1 MKFRS
6 LTITLAASF
15 LFLSIAI
22 LAINGSLNIYFDY
35 RTQQKDIS
43 ERLRLITENATD
55 EVDGFINKKYSILE
69 SAARFVQMD
78 DRKQELKLV
87 LDKLLGLE
95 PSFRKLAILN
105 GQKQEVARSSRLAE
119 YMAPPLIAKADND
132 LFAILKAEQKYISR
146 IYIDQITYEP
156 IVLMSVPVTDFFGG
170 FRGAMIAET
179 NLKFMWDVVANI
191 KVGQHGQAFV
201 IDNEGYL
208 IAFEDISRVLKRE
221 KPIALEEVKDA
232 ISGKKLH
239 DFEALG
245 VSRGINGTRVISTYR
260 HLDNLDCS
268 IVVELPA
275 WEAYASVMLVIR
287 LTLVSMLLTLT
298 IAVIIGFYLS
308 KRITRP
314 IISLRDAIGKVGMG
328 DLEAAIEIQSR
339 NEIGEV
345 ADGFNSMVDN
355 LKKTTVSRDQ
365 LIEEIIQRE
374 KIEIDLKEA
383 KQVAEVASEVK
394 SRFLANMSHEIRT
407 PMNAII
413 GFTELLKRSSL
424 DVTQNAY
431 LASIHE
437 SANNLLSIINDILDL
452 SKIEADRLQF
462 EDIEFNFTRL
472 IESVFNM
479 VRSKFL
485 KKYVDLV
492 YTIDKG
498 TPVDF
503 KGDPTRIRQ
512 ILINLIGNAI
522 KFTEQ
527 GKIVVNLS
535 LDLTDSHETCRNSG
549 FRMLRVSV
557 RDTGIG
563 IPDDKKEEIFESF
576 SQADTS
582 TTRHYGGTG
591 LGLAITKAFVEKMG
605 GKIWVD
611 SEYGKGS
618 EFIFLLRLE
627 QVKAVGDV
635 STDPAN
641 LESLNNKNMLMV
653 DNNSEMEFKGMN
665 VLIAEDNKIN
675 MALIRELFIKFGA
688 ITDQAANGKEAVE
701 KLNSNL
707 YDVILMDVHMPV
719 MNGLE
724 ATKFIRKEISP
735 TIPIIALTASAMQ
748 EDRKE
753 ALAAG
758 MNDFITKPID
768 VKLLKNVLRKY
779 YSK

>member
-1 MKFRS
+1 MKFSS

-43 ERLRLITENATD
+43 KSLQLIAENASD

-78 DRKQELKLV
+78 DRKQKLKLV

-95 PSFRKLAILN
+95 PSFRKLAILDSR
-105 GQKQEVARSSRLAE
+105 KQELARSSRLAE
-119 YMAPPLIAKADND
+119 YMAPPLTSQADKN
-132 LFAILKAEQKYISR
+132 LFAILKAKQRYISK
-146 IYIDQITYEP
+146 IFIDQITYEP
-156 IVLMSVPVTDFFGG
+156 IVLMSVPVTDFFGNYQG
-170 FRGAMIAET
+170 VLIAET
-179 NLKFMWDVVANI
+179 NLKFMWDMVADI
-191 KVGQHGQAFV
+191 KVGNHGQAYV

-208 IAFEDISRVLKRE
+208 IAFEDIGRVLKRE
-221 KPIALEEVKDA
+221 RPIALEEVKKA
-232 ISGKKLH
+232 ISDRKLNDGKNL
-239 DFEALG
+239 EI
-245 VSRGINGTRVISTYR
+245 SRGINKTRVISTHR

-287 LTLVSMLLTLT
+287 LTLVSMMLTLA

-314 IISLRDAIGKVGMG
+314 IIGLRNAIGKVGMG
-328 DLEAAIEIQSR
+328 DLEATIEIQSS

-345 ADGFNSMVDN
+345 ADGFNRMVDN

-374 KIEIDLKEA
+374 KIESDLKEA
-383 KQVAEVASEVK
+383 KKAAEVASEVK

-407 PMNAII
+407 PMNAIV
-413 GFTELLKRSSL
+413 GFSELLKRSSL
-424 DVTQNAY
+424 DETQSGY

-437 SANNLLSIINDILDL
+437 SADNLLSIINDILDL
-452 SKIEADRLQF
+452 SKIEADKLQF
-462 EDIEFNFTRL
+462 ENIEFNFPHL

-485 KKYVDLV
+485 KKNVDLV
-492 YTIDKG
+492 HTIEKG

-512 ILINLIGNAI
+512 IFINLIGNAI

-527 GKIVVNLS
+527 GEIVVNLG
-535 LDLTDSHETCRNSG
+535 LDVTDNHETSRNSG
-549 FRMLRVSV
+549 FCMLRVSV

-563 IPDDKKEEIFESF
+563 IQDDKKEEIFESF
-576 SQADTS
+576 NQADTS

-605 GKIWVD
+605 GRIWVN

-627 QVKAVGDV
+627 QAKAVRDV
-635 STDPAN
+635 STGPAN
-641 LESLNNKNMLMV
+641 FESLDSKNILMA
-653 DNNSEMEFKGMN
+653 DNNSDMEFKGMN

-675 MALIRELFIKFGA
+675 MALIRELLIKFGA
-688 ITDQAANGKEAVE
+688 VTDQAINGKEALE
-701 KLNSNL
+701 KLKSNL
-707 YDVILMDVHMPV
+707 YDIILMDVHMPV

-724 ATKFIRKEISP
+724 ATRFIRKEISP
-735 TIPIIALTASAMQ
+735 TIPIIALTASAML
-748 EDRKE
+748 EDREK
-753 ALAAG
+753 ALCAG
-758 MNDFITKPID
+758 MNDFISKPID
-768 VKLLKNVLRKY
+768 VTLLKDVLRKY

>member
-1 MKFRS
+1 MKSRS

-15 LFLSIAI
+15 LLLSIAI

-43 ERLRLITENATD
+43 ESLQLIAEHASD

-69 SAARFVQMD
+69 SATRFVQMND
-78 DRKQELKLV
+78 PKHKQKLV

-105 GQKQEVARSSRLAE
+105 SQKQEMARSSRLAE
-119 YMAPPLIAKADND
+119 YMAPPLIAKADKD
-132 LFAILKAEQKYISR
+132 LFAILKAGQKYISR
-146 IYIDQITYEP
+146 IYIDQTTYEP
-156 IVLMSVPVTDFFGG
+156 IVLISVPVTDFFGDYQ
-170 FRGAMIAET
+170 GALIAET
-179 NLKFMWDVVANI
+179 NLKFMWDVVADI
-191 KVGQHGQAFV
+191 KVGKHGQAYV

-221 KPIALEEVKDA
+221 KPIALEEVKRA
-232 ISGKKLH
+232 ISGVKLN
-239 DFEALG
+239 DSAVLG
-245 VSRGINGTRVISTYR
+245 VSRGINRTRVISTHR

-287 LTLVSMLLTLT
+287 LTLVSILLTLT

-314 IISLRDAIGKVGMG
+314 IISLRDAIGKVSMG
-328 DLEAAIEIQSR
+328 DLEATIEIQSR

-345 ADGFNSMVDN
+345 AGGFNRMVDN

-383 KQVAEVASEVK
+383 KKAAEVASEVK

-413 GFTELLKRSSL
+413 GFTELLKRSFL
-424 DVTQNAY
+424 DEIQSGY

-452 SKIEADRLQF
+452 SKIEANKLQF
-462 EDIEFNFTRL
+462 EHIEFNFTHL

-485 KKYVDLV
+485 QKHVDLV
-492 YTIDKG
+492 YTIDEG
-498 TPVDF
+498 TPVGF

-527 GKIVVNLS
+527 GKIDVNLG
-535 LDLTDSHETCRNSG
+535 LDLTDRHETYRNSG
-549 FRMLRVSV
+549 FRMLRVSI

-605 GKIWVD
+605 GRIWVD

-618 EFIFLLRLE
+618 EFVFLLRLE

-641 LESLNNKNMLMV
+641 LEFLNSKKVLMV
-653 DNNSEMEFKGMN
+653 DNNPEMEFKGMN

-688 ITDQAANGKEAVE
+688 VTDQAVNGKEAIE
-701 KLNSNL
+701 KLKSNL
-707 YDVILMDVHMPV
+707 YDVILMDIHMPV

-724 ATKFIRKEISP
+724 ATRFIRKEISP

-748 EDRKE
+748 VDREE
-753 ALAAG
+753 AIAAG
-758 MNDFITKPID
+758 MDDFISKPID
-768 VKLLKNVLRKY
+768 VELLENVLRKY